1 MIVNSSS
8 GILGKK
14 GDSQS
19 LTNLLLRTDG
29 FKHVFRGLTYKSS
42 LPKGSIGQQQAHQ
55 GTYSSMGKRTPAK

>member
-8 GILGKK
+8 GMLGKK
-14 GDSQS
+14 CESQS
-19 LTNLLLRTDG
+19 LTSLLLRTDG

-42 LPKGSIGQQQAHQ
+42 LPKGGAQQQLHQ